1 MRRHCKESGG
11 SIMGI
16 LFDVLTSLPVIIDNT
31 ANGIAGMSEITDFA
45 MLVNVDSVVTCSF
58 HSVMAQKGQYINGTI
73 VQNQPIP
80 QGLSALWCFQAENK
94 AIWSFGKYFTYTT
107 QAEKT
112 TINFWI
118 GLWIQKSNTDIYL
131 WFGKQPPASIQQHL
145 QQVFIPIVDKYGYW
159 YKLKGQNPVAN
170 LSACLEGIFSP
181 VNDAVAEVVT
191 EDILRKDI
199 SDTVKELLE
208 AVKNASEIGGL

>member
-1 MRRHCKESGG
+1 
-11 SIMGI
+11 MGI